1 MGTPIHLKQA
11 KRCHGYFNARNLGI
25 FPTVYEEE
33 DAVDDP
39 EDTTESLEDNLI
51 ALMKEEAERQKQKPV
66 VVPIVKPASVS
77 KTTPGISLL
86 KPDPHQQPS
95 QDTLASDLVADS
107 IRQQVQDTQKAE
119 NNYGTSSFRPSSHYE
134 SNNTTQQMT
143 GVTGLEE
150 QSLFDTM
157 PKVEA
162 GVKQAL
168 VMGVAATPP
177 VKIEPTLSVPD
188 VKAVIKPPAKQI
200 VNPNIIDLTMTV
212 TANPELSD
220 LLTCFEEESSN
231 NLLLVD
237 WPLPLYIEDYKLL
250 AEGQWL
256 STHIVDFYLQH
267 LFHQLPSNQQSQL
280 FVFETT
286 FFNVL
291 RDLGLGAVSSYF
303 KDTNFFDKEKIN

>member
-11 KRCHGYFNARNLGI
+11 KRSHGYFNARSMGI
-25 FPTVYEEE
+25 FPTIYEEE
-33 DAVDDP
+33 DDIDGL
-39 EDTTESLEDNLI
+39 EDAEDVTSESFEDNLI
-51 ALMKEEAERQKQKPV
+51 ALMTQEAERQKQKPV
-66 VVPIVKPASVS
+66 VVPVVKPTSVS
-77 KTTPGISLL
+77 KITPGISLL
-86 KPDPHQQPS
+86 KPDPQQQPP
-95 QDTLASDLVADS
+95 QDTVASHPAADS
-107 IRQQVQDTQKAE
+107 IRQQVQDRQKAE
-119 NNYGTSSFRPSSHYE
+119 NNYSPS
-134 SNNTTQQMT
+134 
-143 GVTGLEE
+143 LEE
-150 QSLFDTM
+150 QKLFDTM

-162 GVKQAL
+162 PPTVKA
-168 VMGVAATPP
+168 G
-177 VKIEPTLSVPD
+177 PTLSVPD
-188 VKAVIKPPAKQI
+188 AKAVIKPPAKQI
-200 VNPNIIDLTMTV
+200 ANPNIIDLTMTV
-212 TANPELSD
+212 SANPELSD
-220 LLTCFEEESSN
+220 LLTSFEEESSN